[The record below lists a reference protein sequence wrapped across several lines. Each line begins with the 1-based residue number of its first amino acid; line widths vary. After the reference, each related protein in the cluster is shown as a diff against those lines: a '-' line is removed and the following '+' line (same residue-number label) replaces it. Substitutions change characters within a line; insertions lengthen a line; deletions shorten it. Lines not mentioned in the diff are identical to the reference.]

1 MSKLLTSILLFF
13 IAILIFIV
21 VLPFGVLYQII
32 KIFSTKERNG
42 YFSDYFFKIAQCID
56 QLGNVV
62 NRQLFNDVLITPTSK
77 NAFGN
82 NQETISSVIGKNLED
97 NTLSK
102 TGIWLNKIL
111 NLIQPN
117 HSVISIED
125 NVNYPTG
132 TSGL

>member
-1 MSKLLTSILLFF
+1 MRILISIILFF
-13 IAILIFIV
+13 VALLIFSMV
-21 VLPFGVLYQII
+21 FPFGILYQFIS
-32 KIFSTKERNG
+32 IFKKRNKSI

-56 QLGNVV
+56 QLGNVIY
-62 NRQLFNDVLITPTSK
+62 RELFNDVLITTASK
-77 NAFGN
+77 NAFGD

-125 NVNYPTG
+125 NVNYPTDE
-132 TSGL
+132 SGL

>member
-1 MSKLLTSILLFF
+1 MRILISIILFF
-13 IAILIFIV
+13 VALLIFSIV
-21 VLPFGVLYQII
+21 FPFGILYQFIS
-32 KIFSTKERNG
+32 IFKKRNKSI

-56 QLGNVV
+56 QLGNVTY
-62 NRQLFNDVLITPTSK
+62 RELFNDVLITPASK
-77 NAFGN
+77 NAFGD

-125 NVNYPTG
+125 NVNYPTDE
-132 TSGL
+132 SGL